1 MIGQLE
7 LSEAATD
14 RIVVFHHNFFRHDA
28 HIKQIAIKYFLTIT
42 EAGIEPGV
50 RVRIADQRNLI
61 AHLQH
66 RIAIRVRQNTVTANT
81 FDIAACLAVNT
92 SSRRFLPSVQSHQFR
107 ANPIGADNRQIN
119 LAISIGIQTALAS
132 NLLGA
137 GLQILML

>member
-14 RIVVFHHNFFRHDA
+14 RIVVFHHNFLRHDA
-28 HIKQIAIKYFLTIT
+28 HIKQIAIKHFLTIT

-66 RIAIRVRQNTVTANT
+66 RIAIRVRQNTVTTNT

-92 SSRRFLPSVQSHQFR
+92 QLAQVLPSVQPPVP

>member
-42 EAGIEPGV
+42 EAGIERRARPDSRPAQSHRPFAAPHRHPGSPEYRYGEYV
-50 RVRIADQRNLI
+50 RYSSLSGGKYQ
-61 AHLQH
+61 
-66 RIAIRVRQNTVTANT
+66 
-81 FDIAACLAVNT
+81 LAQV
-92 SSRRFLPSVQSHQFR
+92 LPSVQPPVP